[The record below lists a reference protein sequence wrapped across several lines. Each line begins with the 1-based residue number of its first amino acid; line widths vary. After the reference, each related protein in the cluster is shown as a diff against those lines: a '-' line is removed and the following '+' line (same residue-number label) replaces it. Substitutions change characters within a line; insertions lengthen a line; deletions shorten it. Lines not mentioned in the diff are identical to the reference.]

1 MESKQIIE
9 SVWQLFYSALNEA
22 QQGVAAELRKWL
34 STQIK
39 NAAANS
45 LILDPT
51 HGWTSK
57 DIHDLGQVVVDDF
70 RPAKRAEMV
79 LGCLD
84 GLVQCWQRVT
94 KIVAPP
100 LRKVFRL
107 KRARNPWRQNVVGGL
122 LFQARAKVD
131 LGVCRK

>member
-1 MESKQIIE
+1 MENNQIVE

-22 QQGVAAELRKWL
+22 QRGVAAELRNWL
-34 STQIK
+34 SAQIK
-39 NAAANS
+39 NPVAHS

-57 DIHDLGQVVVDDF
+57 DIHNLAQATVDDF

-107 KRARNPWRQNVVGGL
+107 KRARNPWRQDVVGGL
-122 LFQARAKVD
+122 RFWSQAKAD
-131 LGVCRK
+131 LAGC